1 MKHLLMRY
9 REGCYHGQ
17 ELSEGCHR
25 QTALL
30 GRTTGAAQVR
40 RRQRNLPMYVPAKH
54 EDTHA
59 SEAGMETHLVQ
70 RQAQPIERMR
80 WIRDLDPL
88 CIARSAFIRGITLG
102 WI

>member
-1 MKHLLMRY
+1 M
-9 REGCYHGQ
+9 
-17 ELSEGCHR
+17 SEGCHR

-30 GRTTGAAQVR
+30 GRTTRAAKVR
-40 RRQRNLPMYVPAKH
+40 RSDGNLAMHLLTKH
-54 EDTHA
+54 DDTHA
-59 SEAGMETHLVQ
+59 SEARMEPHLVQ

-88 CIARSAFIRGITLG
+88 CTTGSAFIRGITLG